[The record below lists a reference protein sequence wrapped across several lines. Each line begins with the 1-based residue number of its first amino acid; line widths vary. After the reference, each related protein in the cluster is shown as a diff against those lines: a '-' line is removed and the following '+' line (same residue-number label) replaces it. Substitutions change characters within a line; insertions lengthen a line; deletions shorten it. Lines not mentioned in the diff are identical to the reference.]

1 MRLFVYTSQS
11 LDKMG
16 CTRTSVSKL
25 TCRSFAPSFVQSY
38 RRFERRCYVHIFSKP
53 SDNAG
58 IGFPRQ
64 YEHSYFFSES

>member
-1 MRLFVYTSQS
+1 MRLFIYTSQS
-11 LDKMG
+11 LDKMD

-38 RRFERRCYVHIFSKP
+38 RRFERSCHVYIFSKP

-64 YEHSYFFSES
+64 YKHSYFFCAS